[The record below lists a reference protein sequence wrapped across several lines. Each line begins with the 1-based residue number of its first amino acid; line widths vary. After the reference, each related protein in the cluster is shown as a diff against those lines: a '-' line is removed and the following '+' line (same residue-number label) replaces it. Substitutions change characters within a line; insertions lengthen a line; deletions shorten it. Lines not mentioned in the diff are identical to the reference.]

1 MPERR
6 EQEFEALTPEMRTVY
21 KRELLVKARG
31 GWTSARKV
39 RRRAVSGLER
49 IASLPLNAEQAKRC
63 ANQVKKLRKE
73 LEDVESKLRGAAE
86 E

>member
-6 EQEFEALTPEMRTVY
+6 EQEFEALTPEMRAVY

-31 GWTSARKV
+31 AWTSATKV

-49 IASLPLNAEQAKRC
+49 IASLPPKCRAGQAMRQPGDE
-63 ANQVKKLRKE
+63 A
-73 LEDVESKLRGAAE
+73 
-86 E
+86 